1 MVITDF
7 LERNARLYGSDVSL
21 VEINPSE
28 ERDAAVLANSELH
41 SEMEELMDESSAMVS
56 DDFIDE
62 ADQETVDTEAVSEPQ
77 VAPATDASEPDP
89 VESAPSEAD
98 VPAEDCPPEDHI
110 AEVAEAPAV
119 DRILTDAQREV
130 VESAKRMKDAKIDE
144 FIDKSMSGQVDE
156 TACDNIVAFLKVD
169 ISICDALL
177 GMDYSSLDSILDGFR
192 RILSIIDEAPEPHSQ
207 NIYSRSLTPEQSLI
221 EYGYNKVIEHIQD
234 VMLRRYANML

>member
-1 MVITDF
+1 M
-7 LERNARLYGSDVSL
+7 RQSRAY
-21 VEINPSE
+21 
-28 ERDAAVLANSELH
+28 AAEVFMKVLRKQANSKSCIICGMDNPLGVKAPFY
-41 SEMEELMDESSAMVS
+41 EMEDNSVVTLFSYRSEHQSYPGRAHGGMITCMLDEL
-56 DDFIDE
+56 
-62 ADQETVDTEAVSEPQ
+62 
-77 VAPATDASEPDP
+77 
-89 VESAPSEAD
+89 
-98 VPAEDCPPEDHI
+98 
-110 AEVAEAPAV
+110 
-119 DRILTDAQREV
+119 
-130 VESAKRMKDAKIDE
+130 
-144 FIDKSMSGQVDE
+144 IDKSMSGQVDE

>member
-1 MVITDF
+1 
-7 LERNARLYGSDVSL
+7 
-21 VEINPSE
+21 
-28 ERDAAVLANSELH
+28 
-41 SEMEELMDESSAMVS
+41 
-56 DDFIDE
+56 
-62 ADQETVDTEAVSEPQ
+62 
-77 VAPATDASEPDP
+77 
-89 VESAPSEAD
+89 
-98 VPAEDCPPEDHI
+98 
-110 AEVAEAPAV
+110 
-119 DRILTDAQREV
+119 
-130 VESAKRMKDAKIDE
+130 MKDAKIDE